1 MFKLFEP
8 DGLFA
13 RGMCYV
19 YYLVVINVLWLIC
32 SLPVVTFG
40 ASSAALYS
48 CLFRLLE
55 GDDTRPV
62 RRFFAAFG
70 ENWKRATAAWLAV
83 LAAVLLLV
91 FDWYFASVTDQ
102 PMWKIIAVGGLQV
115 VGMVCTFLFALLAR
129 YDNRWHVHLKNAL
142 LLAVGNLPRVLLC
155 WLFWGAACYLT
166 VWTYETFHAMVLVW
180 LIFAYSFL
188 SFWNLR
194 ILRPVFRRLEGKE

>member
-19 YYLVVINVLWLIC
+19 YYLVVINVLWLLC
-32 SLPVVTFG
+32 SLPIVTFG
-40 ASSAALYS
+40 ASSAALYA
-48 CLFRLLE
+48 CLFRLRE

-70 ENWKRATAAWLAV
+70 ENWKRATAAWLVV
-83 LAAVLLLV
+83 LAALALLL
-91 FDWYFASVTDQ
+91 FDWYFAAVTSQ
-102 PMWKIIAVGGLQV
+102 KVWKIIAVGGLQV
-115 VGMVCTFLFALLAR
+115 VGMVCTFLFALVAR
-129 YDNRWHVHLKNAL
+129 YDNSWRVHLKNAL
-142 LLAVGNLPRVLLC
+142 LLAVGNLPRVLVC
-155 WLFWGAACYLT
+155 WLFWGAAFCLT

-194 ILRPVFRRLEGKE
+194 ILRPVFDRLEGNE

>member
-19 YYLVVINVLWLIC
+19 YYLVVINVLWLVC

-40 ASSAALYS
+40 ASSAALYA

-83 LAAVLLLV
+83 LAVLALLL

-102 PMWKIIAVGGLQV
+102 PVWKIIAVGGLLLIYPGV
-115 VGMVCTFLFALLAR
+115 VTDSIGVAIVALIAVIQLLTRKKVC
-129 YDNRWHVHLKNAL
+129 
-142 LLAVGNLPRVLLC
+142 
-155 WLFWGAACYLT
+155 
-166 VWTYETFHAMVLVW
+166 
-180 LIFAYSFL
+180 
-188 SFWNLR
+188 
-194 ILRPVFRRLEGKE
+194 

>member
-19 YYLVVINVLWLIC
+19 YYLVVINVLWLVC

-40 ASSAALYS
+40 ASSAALYA

-70 ENWKRATAAWLAV
+70 ENWKRATAAWLVVLAV
-83 LAAVLLLV
+83 LALLL
-91 FDWYFASVTDQ
+91 FDWYFAQVTDQ
-102 PMWKIIAVGGLQV
+102 RVWKIIAVGGLQV
-115 VGMVCTFLFALLAR
+115 VGMVCTFLFALVAR
-129 YDNRWHVHLKNAL
+129 YDNRWHIHLKNAL
-142 LLAVGNLPRVLLC
+142 LLAVGNLPRVLVC

>member
-1 MFKLFEP
+1 MLKLFEP

-19 YYLVVINVLWLIC
+19 YYLVVINVLWLVC

-40 ASSAALYS
+40 ASSAALYA

-70 ENWKRATAAWLAV
+70 ENWKRATAAWLVV

-102 PMWKIIAVGGLQV
+102 PVWKIIAVGGLQV
-115 VGMVCTFLFALLAR
+115 VGMVCTFLLALVAR
-129 YDNRWHVHLKNAL
+129 YDNSWHIHLKNAL
-142 LLAVGNLPRVLLC
+142 LLAVGNLPRVLVC